1 MKENVKELL
10 WDILY
15 ALSGIGCLIHFGDKL
30 KDSIV
35 DEIKRS

>member
-15 ALSGIGCLIHFGDKL
+15 LLSGIGCLIHFGDKII
-30 KDSIV
+30 DSLA
-35 DEIKRS
+35 DKIKRR